1 MMRYLSY
8 HKKAR
13 QLENSTAQPGVLT
26 VTIIALVA
34 GIIGKEHEM
43 VKLSS

>member
-1 MMRYLSY
+1 MRYISY
-8 HKKAR
+8 YKRAR

-34 GIIGKEHEM
+34 GIIGKEPEM
-43 VKLSS
+43 ALLPS